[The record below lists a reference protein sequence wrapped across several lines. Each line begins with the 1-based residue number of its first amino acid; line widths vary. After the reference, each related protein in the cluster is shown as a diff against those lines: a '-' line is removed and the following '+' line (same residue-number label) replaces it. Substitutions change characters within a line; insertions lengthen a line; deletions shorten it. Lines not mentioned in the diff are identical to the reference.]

1 MEDFLK
7 TGETLVGMA
16 YPLPAYKVIILPPS
30 FAYGGMENPIT
41 TFVTPS
47 IVVGDKS
54 AVNVVCHEIA
64 HSWTG
69 SLVTNSSW
77 EDFWLNEGFTRYLES
92 KMILSLYG
100 ESEYKAQLGDA
111 IVTINKVLGGAG
123 GKGQGDSILVPS
135 LGDYQDPDEVLNTI
149 QYEKG
154 LCLLYHLEKNLGGQ
168 DKMFSFLNSYLTRAI
183 AENGGNTN
191 TVYFLTCLRD
201 SVVAEYGA
209 DSTEV

>member
-1 MEDFLK
+1 MGVLSEKWLSDRCAVITEPSYLDECAEEFSQMEDFLK

-100 ESEYKAQLGDA
+100 ESEYKAQL
-111 IVTINKVLGGAG
+111 
-123 GKGQGDSILVPS
+123 
-135 LGDYQDPDEVLNTI
+135 
-149 QYEKG
+149 
-154 LCLLYHLEKNLGGQ
+154 
-168 DKMFSFLNSYLTRAI
+168 
-183 AENGGNTN
+183 
-191 TVYFLTCLRD
+191 
-201 SVVAEYGA
+201 
-209 DSTEV
+209 